1 MKRAF
6 TLIETLIVIAIIS
19 ILAGILFPVFA
30 IAREKARSASCQSNL
45 RQIGT
50 AVTMYVGDYGRYPY
64 AVDPVDKYAPEI
76 WQGQTDAEGVPLSE
90 MELLHDVLDPYI
102 KNGELWHCPSD
113 TGFDQPDEIP
123 WRLNN
128 ESTYPSCFGKYH
140 SSYFYRT
147 QLAFL
152 RLSDDFLKFPAQ
164 TNLIFDGHGDWH
176 AKGGLSR
183 RQKRYNVLF
192 ADGHVKN
199 IGYDAMQQ
207 AWNTPPQ

>member
-19 ILAGILFPVFA
+19 ILAAIIFPVFA
-30 IAREKARSASCQSNL
+30 TAREKARSASCQSNL
-45 RQIGT
+45 KQIGT
-50 AVTMYVGDYGRYPY
+50 AVAMYVGDYGRYPY

-76 WQGQTDAEGVPLSE
+76 WQGQPDAEGTRPAE
-90 MELLHDVLDPYI
+90 MDLLHEVLDPYI
-102 KNGELWHCPSD
+102 KNAELWHCPSD
-113 TGFDQPDEIP
+113 TGFDYPDEIP

-128 ESTYPSCFGKYH
+128 EPTYPSSFEKYR

-152 RLSDDFLKFPAQ
+152 RLSDDFLKLPAE

-176 AKGGLSR
+176 TTGVLSW

-199 IGYDAMQQ
+199 IGRDAMTR
-207 AWNTPPQ
+207 AWNTPPR